1 VHSINHWQQC
11 QRQQTTV
18 IHKQSK
24 GKHIMTTTTHTTQA
38 TDAVISLN
46 PSLDLLVDQLG
57 QLEDDAAVLKAQID
71 SIKATIKAQGAGR
84 YLGSRWQSLVTAES
98 ESDRVNWEA
107 VAMHFEP
114 SRQLLTAHTKTVV
127 NVPRITTTIQKGKA

>member
-1 VHSINHWQQC
+1 
-11 QRQQTTV
+11 
-18 IHKQSK
+18 
-24 GKHIMTTTTHTTQA
+24 MTTTTHTTQA

-46 PSLDLLVDQLG
+46 PSIDLLVDQLG

-71 SIKATIKAQGAGR
+71 SIKATIKARGAGR

>member
-1 VHSINHWQQC
+1 
-11 QRQQTTV
+11 
-18 IHKQSK
+18 
-24 GKHIMTTTTHTTQA
+24 METTTHTTTA
-38 TDAVISLN
+38 AVITLT
-46 PSLDLLVDQLG
+46 PSIDLLVDQLG

-98 ESDRVNWEA
+98 ESDKVNWEA
-107 VAMHFEP
+107 VAKHMNP
-114 SRQLLTAHTKTVV
+114 SYQLITAHTKTVI